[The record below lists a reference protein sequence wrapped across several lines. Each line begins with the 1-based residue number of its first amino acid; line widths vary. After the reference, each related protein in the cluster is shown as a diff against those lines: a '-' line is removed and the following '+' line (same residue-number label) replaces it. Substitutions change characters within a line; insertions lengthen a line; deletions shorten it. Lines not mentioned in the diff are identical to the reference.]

1 MKLYVVV
8 EEDTV
13 GARVEYV
20 ASTKELAETFVSEN
34 YAKELRWL
42 MDGVY
47 RCGSSIISIQE
58 SNLDAKPV

>member
-1 MKLYVVV
+1 MKVFVVV

-20 ASTKELAETFVSEN
+20 GNSREAAENFVTEN

-47 RCGSSIISIQE
+47 RCGSSVISIQE
-58 SNLDAKPV
+58 SKLDA